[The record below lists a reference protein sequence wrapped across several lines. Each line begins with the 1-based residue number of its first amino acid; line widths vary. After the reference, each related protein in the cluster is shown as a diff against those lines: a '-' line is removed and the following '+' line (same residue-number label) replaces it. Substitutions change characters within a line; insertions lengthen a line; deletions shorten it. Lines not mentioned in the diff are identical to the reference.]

1 MNVENCPGRMS
12 DKIIERLDDFIKDK
26 PYDPLIHIGTS
37 DLTNDVELLYNC
49 CVLLNTLRGS
59 VQMRSNFWSV
69 FSCIWIEE
77 RKIPTR
83 NNSVFGH
90 FPHKDNFTK
99 RQQKCIIA
107 RL

>member
-1 MNVENCPGRMS
+1 MKVENCPGRMS

-59 VQMRSNFWSV
+59 VQIRSNSWSV
-69 FSCIWIEE
+69 FSCIWIEY
-77 RKIPTR
+77 RKIPTT
-83 NNSVFGH
+83 NISVFGH
-90 FPHKDNFTK
+90 FSHKDNFTK